1 MRYLK
6 SYRLFESVEVSKE
19 MIEDFLRDFSDS
31 DIPVRVRIK
40 DKMPNGMTISTA
52 VAEFKYPLVEIV
64 IGDAHE
70 LSNDLDLFGN
80 IDTLTSLNDYLV
92 EDGWVLRKIIVF
104 TLEMENW
111 HTDFLEDGIEYRHD
125 YDHFRDFIDMVKK
138 SEQENDREIKN
149 SFRSVYFDYV
159 TSDVLEFLNK
169 LDKEEHED

>member
-1 MRYLK
+1 MKRLK
-6 SYRLFESVEVSKE
+6 SFKLFESVEVSKE

-104 TLEMENW
+104 TMEMENW
-111 HTDFLEDGIEYRHD
+111 QNDFLEDGIELRHD
-125 YDHFRDFIDMVKK
+125 SDDFRDFIDMVKK
-138 SEQENDREIKN
+138 IEQENGREVKK

-159 TSDVLEFLNK
+159 TEDVLEFLNK
-169 LDKEEHED
+169 LDKEDYED